1 MASALTIVVACGSLA
16 ACSGGA
22 RPNTRRLPDGS
33 RLVQKREFQAL
44 YGPTGKLERA
54 LSDADGDGVAEAI
67 VYYRSD
73 GKPERSELDTDGDHA
88 IDRWETLRR
97 DGTVAVSAHSRRG
110 GGLPD
115 AWAYVDEDG
124 FVYQNDFDD
133 DGDGTVDRT
142 EYKKRPDAEGGEAG
156 DRRQPAREGAAS
168 QRKPVAP

>member
-1 MASALTIVVACGSLA
+1 MAAALALSLVACGAESHRTA
-16 ACSGGA
+16 
-22 RPNTRRLPDGS
+22 RRLPDSS
-33 RLVQKREFQAL
+33 RLVQKKEFQAL
-44 YGPTGKLERA
+44 YGPTGRLERA
-54 LSDADGDGVAEAI
+54 LSDVDGDGVAEAI

-110 GGLPD
+110 GALPD

-133 DGDGTVDRT
+133 DGDGAVDRT
-142 EYKKRPDAEGGEAG
+142 EYKKRPDADGGEAG
-156 DRRQPAREGAAS
+156 DRRQPDRESAAS
-168 QRKPVAP
+168 QRTPVAP